1 MFVPDLEALADLV
14 EEFREN
20 LESVL
25 LHAAILAGQLPQHLF
40 ELLDSALL
48 GDETTAH
55 VLELQEFS

>member
-25 LHAAILAGQLPQHLF
+25 LHAAILAGQLPQHPF

-48 GDETTAH
+48 DDETTAH
-55 VLELQEFS
+55 VLGLQEFS